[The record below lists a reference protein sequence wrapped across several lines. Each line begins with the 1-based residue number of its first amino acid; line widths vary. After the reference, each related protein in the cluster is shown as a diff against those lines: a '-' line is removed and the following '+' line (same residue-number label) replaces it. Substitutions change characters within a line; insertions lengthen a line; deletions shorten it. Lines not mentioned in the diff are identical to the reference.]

1 MKLNLKLNKHYTM
14 KTFKLSLIVLVGLLI
29 FSCSSQYPDLEEGLY
44 AEFKTSEGNF
54 VTELKYEKAP
64 MTVGNF
70 VALAEGEHP
79 GVDEKYQGKKFYDSI
94 IFHRIIDGFMI
105 QGGDPDGTGQGGP
118 GYKFADEIDT
128 TLTHKKGVLSMAN
141 AGANTNGSQF
151 FVTLVPT
158 PHLDGKHTVFGNVVI
173 GEEVVDSIGKV
184 KTIKPGDRP
193 VEDVVIE
200 TINIVRKGNDAK
212 SFDAVKA
219 FTEGVEQ
226 AEAAAVEAAKAR
238 QAKFEEASEG
248 FDETESGLRYN
259 ITKENPSGQTPKA
272 GDLVKVHYTGYLLD
286 GTVFDSSYK
295 RDKPLEFLV
304 GTGRV
309 IPGWDEGIM
318 LLKTGEKADLVI
330 PSELAYGP
338 RANGPIPANSILKFE
353 VELVDV
359 VKNY

>member
-1 MKLNLKLNKHYTM
+1 M
-14 KTFKLSLIVLVGLLI
+14 KTFKLSLIALAALLI
-29 FSCSSQYPDLEEGLY
+29 YSCSSQYPDLGDGLY
-44 AEFKTSEGNF
+44 AEFKTSEGDF
-54 VTELKYEKAP
+54 VTELHYEKVP

-79 GVDEKYQGKKFYDSI
+79 GVDEEFKGQKFYDSI

-105 QGGDPDGTGQGGP
+105 QGGDPSGTGQGGP

-141 AGANTNGSQF
+141 AGPNTNGSQF
-151 FVTLVPT
+151 FITLVPT
-158 PHLDGKHTVFGNVVI
+158 PHLDGRHSIFGKLVEGNA
-173 GEEVVDSIGKV
+173 VVDSIGKV
-184 KTIKPGDRP
+184 ETQKPGDRP

-200 TINIVRKGNDAK
+200 TINIIRKGKNAK
-212 SFDAVKA
+212 NFDAVQA
-219 FTEGVEQ
+219 YTEGVEQ
-226 AEAAAVEAAKAR
+226 AEAAAVEAAKER

-259 ITKENPSGQTPKA
+259 ITKENPAGTAPSA
-272 GDLVKVHYTGYLLD
+272 GDMVKVHYTGYLLD
-286 GTVFDSSYK
+286 GTKFDSSYD
-295 RDKPLEFLV
+295 RNQPLEFAV

-318 LLKTGEKADLVI
+318 LLKTGEKAELVI
-330 PSELAYGP
+330 PSELAYGA

-353 VELVDV
+353 VELVEV
-359 VKNY
+359 VEQ